1 MKRTTGA
8 YVTSTTL
15 GEVVQAFVPDAL
27 PPKNPALKLEVYQD
41 LNHKAEMA
49 LARLAGVSGKI
60 RK

>member
-41 LNHKAEMA
+41 LNHKAAMA
-49 LARLAGVSGKI
+49 LARLAGVSG
-60 RK
+60 